1 VPRAE
6 LCEPIARVLQSLGVR
21 RGMVVSGQVPGFGF
35 PVSTPKADDP
45 NAMAFLDELS
55 TLGDNTI
62 AEFYQEHGFTVS
74 KLSPWQ
80 FPLQPA
86 VLADLVG
93 ADCETNAE
101 IIRRLLQNED
111 RGPKRDAVLLN
122 TAAALL
128 VAGKA
133 KSLVEGWE
141 QAIALIESGEAEAK
155 LKELV
160 AASAA

>member
-1 VPRAE
+1 
-6 LCEPIARVLQSLGVR
+6 
-21 RGMVVSGQVPGFGF
+21 MVVSGQVPTPGFNASN
-35 PVSTPKADDP
+35 PRADGP
-45 NAMAFLDELS
+45 NALSFLDELS

-74 KLSPWQ
+74 QLSPEQ
-80 FPLQPA
+80 FPLQRA
-86 VLADLVG
+86 LLTDLTG
-93 ADCETNAE
+93 ADCKTNAQ

-111 RGPKRDAVLLN
+111 RGPRRDAVLLN

-133 KSLVEGWE
+133 RSLVEGWE
-141 QAIALIESGEAEAK
+141 RALTLVESGMADAK

-160 AASAA
+160 AASA

>member
-1 VPRAE
+1 
-6 LCEPIARVLQSLGVR
+6 
-21 RGMVVSGQVPGFGF
+21 M
-35 PVSTPKADDP
+35 T
-45 NAMAFLDELS
+45 FLDELS

-62 AEFYQEHGFTVS
+62 AEFYQEHGFTMS
-74 KLSPWQ
+74 NLSPEQ
-80 FPLQPA
+80 FPVQPA

-93 ADCETNAE
+93 GDCATNAE

-128 VAGKA
+128 VGGKA
-133 KSLVEGWE
+133 RSLVEGWE
-141 QAIALIESGEAEAK
+141 RAIALIESGGAEAK

-160 AASAA
+160 AASAG

>member
-1 VPRAE
+1 
-6 LCEPIARVLQSLGVR
+6 
-21 RGMVVSGQVPGFGF
+21 MVVSGQVSGFGF
-35 PVSTPKADDP
+35 SVSSPKAENP
-45 NAMAFLDELS
+45 ATVSFLDELS
-55 TLGDNTI
+55 TLGENTI
-62 AEFYQEHGFTVS
+62 AEFYQEHGFTIS
-74 KLSPWQ
+74 NLSPEQ

-93 ADCETNAE
+93 GDCETNAA

-141 QAIALIESGEAEAK
+141 RALALVESGQAEAK
-155 LKELV
+155 LGELV